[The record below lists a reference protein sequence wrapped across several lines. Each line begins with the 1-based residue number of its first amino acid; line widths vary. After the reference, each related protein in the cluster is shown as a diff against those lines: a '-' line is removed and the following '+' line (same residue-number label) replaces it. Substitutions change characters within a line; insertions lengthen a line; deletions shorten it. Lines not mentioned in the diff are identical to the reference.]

1 MTVYKL
7 WMRRE
12 YRNRMI
18 RIARKYLNWFAV
30 TIAVICLCIQ
40 VASDLYLPTVTSD
53 LINKGVLQQDFN
65 YIWHQGSIMLLVA
78 FIGLLGS
85 AVNVYF
91 ASTQSMKVGQKLRQ
105 DIFKHVLTFPVR
117 KWVTLGIH
125 LWSPGPRTTW
135 FKFKTSWC
143 KCFGWC

>member
-1 MTVYKL
+1 
-7 WMRRE
+7 
-12 YRNRMI
+12 MI

-65 YIWHQGSIMLLVA
+65 YIWHQGAIMLLVA

-117 KWVTLGIH
+117 K
-125 LWSPGPRTTW
+125 
-135 FKFKTSWC
+135 
-143 KCFGWC
+143 